1 MLSMA
6 TRVFSLLFFRGDLGI
21 ALILNAGIALI
32 LTAGIALILTAGV
45 ALILT
50 AGLCS
55 CHYSST
61 NREHKAQQ
69 QQKT

>member
-1 MLSMA
+1 MA

-21 ALILNAGIALI
+21 ALILN
-32 LTAGIALILTAGV
+32 AGIALILTAGV

>member
-1 MLSMA
+1 MV
-6 TRVFSLLFFRGDLGI
+6 TRVFSLLFFCGDLGI

-32 LTAGIALILTAGV
+32 LDAGIALILTAG
-45 ALILT
+45 LW
-50 AGLCS
+50 S